1 MPSILLSHIANCVEM
16 GKVDLRSP
24 HPASL
29 GGQNGAD
36 EWTKQ
41 AIDEGVS
48 PGEIL
53 HEGLI
58 AGMAVVG
65 KKFRDGQMFLPEV
78 LMAAKAMTAAMKHLE
93 PHFLSGS
100 IQPRGT
106 IILGTVKGDLH
117 DIGKKIVSLFF
128 QGGGW
133 RVVDLGVD
141 VSTAKF
147 LAAIE
152 THQPSAIGLSA
163 LLTTTMLNMEG
174 TIQEVKAHHPSVKII
189 IGGAP
194 VTAEFAR
201 KSGADGYA
209 PDPQGGLEWLA
220 QV

>member
-1 MPSILLSHIANCVEM
+1 MPSSLLFQIARCIEL
-16 GKVDLRSP
+16 GKVDCRSP
-24 HPASL
+24 HPADL
-29 GGQNGAD
+29 AGQNGAD
-36 EWTKQ
+36 EWTRQ
-41 AIDEGVS
+41 AIDEGL
-48 PGEIL
+48 PPAEIL
-53 HEGLI
+53 HDGLI
-58 AGMAVVG
+58 AGMGIVG
-65 KKFRDGQMFLPEV
+65 TKFRDGQIFLPDV
-78 LMAAKAMTAAMKHLE
+78 LMSAKAMTAAMKHLE
-93 PHFLSGS
+93 PHFLSGD
-100 IQPRGT
+100 IRPRGT
-106 IILGTVKGDLH
+106 VVLGTVKGDLH

-128 QGGGW
+128 QGEGW
-133 RVVDLGVD
+133 KVVDLGVD

-152 THQPSAIGLSA
+152 THKPVAIGLSA

-174 TIQEVKAHHPSVKII
+174 TIREVKAQHPSVKII